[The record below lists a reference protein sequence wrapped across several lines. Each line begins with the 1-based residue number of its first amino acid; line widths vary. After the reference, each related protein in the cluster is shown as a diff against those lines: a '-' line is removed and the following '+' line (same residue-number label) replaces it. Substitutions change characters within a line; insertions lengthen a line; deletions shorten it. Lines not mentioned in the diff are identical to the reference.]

1 MRARWLA
8 AAAALCAVCLA
19 SACGSFAAPPTPTP
33 VPPPPSTPTPA
44 ATAVPTIDAQAAD
57 VQDAFLTTVNDLTNE
72 VQALGG
78 ARCPDLTTELQANPT
93 ELGSIRGFAA
103 TLQRVST
110 TQQALNSDDV
120 RSALSDLSHA
130 MTQLEAAL
138 NTCGIQQSP

>member
-8 AAAALCAVCLA
+8 AAAASCAVCLVT
-19 SACGSFAAPPTPTP
+19 ACGSFAVPPTPTP

-44 ATAVPTIDAQAAD
+44 TTAVPTIDAQAAD
-57 VQDAFLTTVNDLTNE
+57 VQDAFLETVNDLTNE
-72 VQALGG
+72 VESLAG
-78 ARCPDLTTELQANPT
+78 APCPDLTNLLQANPT
-93 ELGSIRGFAA
+93 ELSSIRGFAA
-103 TLQRVST
+103 TVQRVST
-110 TQQALNSDDV
+110 TQQALNTDDV